1 MSQKVTE
8 KEAKEKW
15 CRHGFIMIDRADHEG
30 GRAAS
35 ANRRNEAAF
44 PMLAKCLGSGCMD
57 WEWASGPDINN
68 EGKPRVG
75 FCDAQRGL

>member
-15 CRHGFIMIDRADHEG
+15 CRHGFVMIDRADHRG
-30 GRAAS
+30 ARAAS
-35 ANRRNEAAF
+35 ANRRNQTGTS
-44 PMLAKCLGSGCMD
+44 PICSCLGSECMD
-57 WEWASGPDINN
+57 WEWASGPD
-68 EGKPRVG
+68 GQGDKRVG

>member
-8 KEAKEKW
+8 KEAEKKW
-15 CRHGFIMIDRADHEG
+15 CRHGFVMVDRADHRG

-35 ANRRNEAAF
+35 ANRGASSTCR
-44 PMLAKCLGSGCMD
+44 CLGSECMD
-57 WEWASGPDINN
+57 WEWASGPD
-68 EGKPRVG
+68 GQGDKRVG